1 MEQLTTLAATITTIV
16 EVVKQ
21 ILKPYTQGLPPA
33 AYSAIVQLVAMGIG
47 IAGAF
52 AMGIDMLVI
61 IGKSDVVTLQ
71 GVIVAGILDSF
82 GNQFLH
88 YFLDG
93 AQALAAQSKAK
104 QNGQ

>member
-1 MEQLTTLAATITTIV
+1 MEQITTLAATITTII
-16 EVVKQ
+16 EVVKA
-21 ILKPYTQGLPPA
+21 ILKPYSEQLPPA
-33 AYSAIVQLVAMGIG
+33 AYSAIIQLVAMGIG

-71 GVIVAGILDSF
+71 GVIVAGILSSF

-93 AQALAAQSKAK
+93 AKAITKQAKR
-104 QNGQ
+104 

>member
-1 MEQLTTLAATITTIV
+1 MEQLTVLAGTITTIL
-16 EVVKQ
+16 EVVKA
-21 ILKPYTQGLPPA
+21 ILKPYTAQLPAA
-33 AYSAIVQLVAMGIG
+33 AYSAIIQLVAMALGV
-47 IAGAF
+47 AGAF

-71 GVIVAGILDSF
+71 GVIVAGILASF

-93 AQALAAQSKAK
+93 TQAVAK
-104 QNGQ
+104 SAKSNNV